1 MKFVAI
7 PKCENLFPC
16 GVFLFIA
23 FICVVLLFS
32 NAYGESINIIG
43 LDNFTV
49 PENRSKT
56 TENHTLVENVID
68 SNITNQLTEK
78 FVPQIKQIDETKGLI
93 EVIPVSI
100 ERFLKNDS
108 ESPKSNLLSSD
119 QNDTVKSTNITEV
132 LPPPPMVSYI
142 ENEGEQLKTIN
153 YVSKNTDTNT
163 SEEEDD
169 ESSRNTSEEED
180 DESSRNTSEEEDD
193 ESSRNTSEEEDDESS
208 RNTSEE
214 EDDESSRNT
223 SEEEDDESSRNTSE
237 EEDDESSRNTSEE
250 EDDESS
256 RNTSEEEDDESSR
269 NTSEEEDDE
278 SSRNTSEEED
288 DESSRNTSEEE
299 DDESSRNTSEEED
312 DESSRNT
319 SEEEDDESSRNTSE
333 EEDDESSRNTSEEED
348 DESSR
353 NTSEEEDDES
363 SRNTSEEE
371 DDESSRNTSEEED
384 DESSRNTSEE
394 EDDESSRNTS
404 EEEDDE
410 SSRNTSEEEDDESS
424 RNTSEEEDD
433 EIYSKK
439 PNVLSTNELTDNKI
453 VGNSIDNE
461 NNKLMSQFSKLNSS
475 IMSNTQINEEED
487 TSKINDKKP
496 IANAGL
502 DQVIKG
508 DQNIVL
514 DASSSFDPEGK
525 IINYLWKQTGNSED
539 NINTSHSMI
548 YSFPIPESLNE
559 NVLEFKLIVMDENG
573 QKDIDTVKYLITD
586 EDNEGT
592 ET

>member
-1 MKFVAI
+1 MKFVEI

-23 FICVVLLFS
+23 FICVILLFS
-32 NAYGESINIIG
+32 NAYGESINVIG
-43 LDNFTV
+43 LGNFTV
-49 PENRSKT
+49 PENLSKST
-56 TENHTLVENVID
+56 KNYTLVDNVIN

-78 FVPQIKQIDETKGLI
+78 FVAQIKQIDEKKALI

-100 ERFLKNDS
+100 ERSLKNDS
-108 ESPKSNLLSSD
+108 ESPKSNLLYSD
-119 QNDTVKSTNITEV
+119 RNDTVKSTNTTEV
-132 LPPPPMVSYI
+132 LPPPPMVRYI

-153 YVSKNTDTNT
+153 YVSKNSNINT

-394 EDDESSRNTS
+394 STG
-404 EEEDDE
+404 
-410 SSRNTSEEEDDESS
+410 
-424 RNTSEEEDD
+424 
-433 EIYSKK
+433 EIYYKK
-439 PNVLSTNELTDNKI
+439 PNVLSTNELTGNKI
-453 VGNSIDNE
+453 IGNSIDNE
-461 NNKLMSQFSKLNSS
+461 NNKLMSQFSELNSS
-475 IMSNTQINEEED
+475 IISNNQINAEEEN
-487 TSKINDKKP
+487 SKINDKKP

-525 IINYLWKQTGNSED
+525 ISSYLWKQTGNSED

-548 YSFPIPESLNE
+548 YSFPIPEGLEE
-559 NVLEFKLIVMDENG
+559 NILEFKLIVMDENG

-586 EDNEGT
+586 EYNDET

>member
-43 LDNFTV
+43 LDNFSV

-78 FVPQIKQIDETKGLI
+78 FVPQIKQVDETKGLI
-93 EVIPVSI
+93 EVNPVSI

-348 DESSR
+348 R
-353 NTSEEEDDES
+353 
-363 SRNTSEEE
+363 
-371 DDESSRNTSEEED
+371 
-384 DESSRNTSEE
+384 
-394 EDDESSRNTS
+394 DDESSRNTS

>member
-23 FICVVLLFS
+23 FICVILLFS

-78 FVPQIKQIDETKGLI
+78 FVAQIKQIDETKGLI
-93 EVIPVSI
+93 KVIPVSI

-108 ESPKSNLLSSD
+108 ESPKSNLLYSD

-153 YVSKNTDTNT
+153 YVSKNSDTNT

-353 NTSEEEDDES
+353 NTSEED
-363 SRNTSEEE
+363 TSE
-371 DDESSRNTSEEED
+371 
-384 DESSRNTSEE
+384 
-394 EDDESSRNTS
+394 
-404 EEEDDE
+404 
-410 SSRNTSEEEDDESS
+410 
-424 RNTSEEEDD
+424 
-433 EIYSKK
+433 IYYKK
-439 PNVLSTNELTDNKI
+439 PNVLSTNELTGNKI

-461 NNKLMSQFSKLNSS
+461 NNKLMSQFSELNSS
-475 IMSNTQINEEED
+475 IMSNTQINAEED

-548 YSFPIPESLNE
+548 YSFPIPESLKE

>member
-43 LDNFTV
+43 LDNFSV

-78 FVPQIKQIDETKGLI
+78 FVPQIKQVDETKGLI
-93 EVIPVSI
+93 EVNPVSI

-108 ESPKSNLLSSD
+108 ESPKSNLLSSN

-410 SSRNTSEEEDDESS
+410 
-424 RNTSEEEDD
+424 
-433 EIYSKK
+433 IYFKK

-475 IMSNTQINEEED
+475 IMSNTQINAEED

>member
-43 LDNFTV
+43 LDNFSV

-78 FVPQIKQIDETKGLI
+78 FVPQINQVDETKGLI
-93 EVIPVSI
+93 EVNPVSI

-394 EDDESSRNTS
+394 EDDE
-404 EEEDDE
+404 
-410 SSRNTSEEEDDESS
+410 
-424 RNTSEEEDD
+424 
-433 EIYSKK
+433 IYFKK

-475 IMSNTQINEEED
+475 IMSNTQINAEED

>member
-1 MKFVAI
+1 MKFVEI

-23 FICVVLLFS
+23 FICVILLFS
-32 NAYGESINIIG
+32 NAYGESINVIG
-43 LDNFTV
+43 LGNFTI
-49 PENRSKT
+49 PENLSKST
-56 TENHTLVENVID
+56 KNYTLVDNVIN

-78 FVPQIKQIDETKGLI
+78 FVAQIKQIDEKKALI

-100 ERFLKNDS
+100 ERSLKNDS
-108 ESPKSNLLSSD
+108 ESPKSNLLYSD
-119 QNDTVKSTNITEV
+119 RNDTVKSTNTTEV

-153 YVSKNTDTNT
+153 YVSKNSNINT

-237 EEDDESSRNTSEE
+237 ESTG
-250 EDDESS
+250 
-256 RNTSEEEDDESSR
+256 
-269 NTSEEEDDE
+269 
-278 SSRNTSEEED
+278 
-288 DESSRNTSEEE
+288 
-299 DDESSRNTSEEED
+299 
-312 DESSRNT
+312 
-319 SEEEDDESSRNTSE
+319 
-333 EEDDESSRNTSEEED
+333 
-348 DESSR
+348 
-353 NTSEEEDDES
+353 
-363 SRNTSEEE
+363 
-371 DDESSRNTSEEED
+371 
-384 DESSRNTSEE
+384 
-394 EDDESSRNTS
+394 
-404 EEEDDE
+404 
-410 SSRNTSEEEDDESS
+410 
-424 RNTSEEEDD
+424 
-433 EIYSKK
+433 EIYYKK
-439 PNVLSTNELTDNKI
+439 PNVLSTNELTGNKI
-453 VGNSIDNE
+453 IGNSIDNE
-461 NNKLMSQFSKLNSS
+461 NNKLMSQFSELNSS
-475 IMSNTQINEEED
+475 IISNNQINAEEEN
-487 TSKINDKKP
+487 SKINDKKP

-525 IINYLWKQTGNSED
+525 ISSYFWKQTGNSED

-548 YSFPIPESLNE
+548 YSFPIPEGLEE
-559 NVLEFKLIVMDENG
+559 NILEFKLIVMDENG

-586 EDNEGT
+586 EYNDET

>member
-43 LDNFTV
+43 LDNFSV

-78 FVPQIKQIDETKGLI
+78 FVPQIKQVDETKGLI
-93 EVIPVSI
+93 EVNPVSI

-394 EDDESSRNTS
+394 EDDE
-404 EEEDDE
+404 
-410 SSRNTSEEEDDESS
+410 
-424 RNTSEEEDD
+424 
-433 EIYSKK
+433 IYFKK

-475 IMSNTQINEEED
+475 IMSNTQINAEED

-525 IINYLWKQTGNSED
+525 IINYLWKQTGNLED

>member
-1 MKFVAI
+1 MKFVEI

-23 FICVVLLFS
+23 FICVILLFS
-32 NAYGESINIIG
+32 NAYGESINVIG

-49 PENRSKT
+49 PENLSKST
-56 TENHTLVENVID
+56 KNYTLVDNVIN

-78 FVPQIKQIDETKGLI
+78 FVAQIKQIDEKKALI

-100 ERFLKNDS
+100 ERSLKNDS
-108 ESPKSNLLSSD
+108 ESPKSNLLYSD
-119 QNDTVKSTNITEV
+119 RNDTVKSTNTTEV

-153 YVSKNTDTNT
+153 YVSKNSNINT

-288 DESSRNTSEEE
+288 DESS
-299 DDESSRNTSEEED
+299 SRNTSEEED

-371 DDESSRNTSEEED
+371 DDESSRNTSEE
-384 DESSRNTSEE
+384 STG
-394 EDDESSRNTS
+394 
-404 EEEDDE
+404 
-410 SSRNTSEEEDDESS
+410 
-424 RNTSEEEDD
+424 
-433 EIYSKK
+433 EIYYKK
-439 PNVLSTNELTDNKI
+439 PNVLSTNELTGNKI
-453 VGNSIDNE
+453 IGNSIDNE
-461 NNKLMSQFSKLNSS
+461 NNKLMSQFSELNSS
-475 IMSNTQINEEED
+475 IISNNQINAEEEN
-487 TSKINDKKP
+487 SKINDKKP

-525 IINYLWKQTGNSED
+525 ISSYLWKQTGNSED

-548 YSFPIPESLNE
+548 YSFPIPEGLEE
-559 NVLEFKLIVMDENG
+559 NILEFKLIVMDENG

-586 EDNEGT
+586 EYNDET

>member
-1 MKFVAI
+1 MKFVEI

-23 FICVVLLFS
+23 FICVILLFS
-32 NAYGESINIIG
+32 NAYGESINVIG
-43 LDNFTV
+43 LGNFTV
-49 PENRSKT
+49 PENLSKST
-56 TENHTLVENVID
+56 KNYTLVDNVIN

-78 FVPQIKQIDETKGLI
+78 FVAQIKQIDEKKALI

-100 ERFLKNDS
+100 ERSLKNDS
-108 ESPKSNLLSSD
+108 ESPKSNLLYSD
-119 QNDTVKSTNITEV
+119 RNDTVKSTNTTEV

-153 YVSKNTDTNT
+153 YVSKNSNINT

-371 DDESSRNTSEEED
+371 DDESSRNTSEE
-384 DESSRNTSEE
+384 STG
-394 EDDESSRNTS
+394 
-404 EEEDDE
+404 
-410 SSRNTSEEEDDESS
+410 
-424 RNTSEEEDD
+424 
-433 EIYSKK
+433 EIYYKK
-439 PNVLSTNELTDNKI
+439 PNVLSTNELTGNKI
-453 VGNSIDNE
+453 IGNSIDNE
-461 NNKLMSQFSKLNSS
+461 NNKLMSQFSELNSS
-475 IMSNTQINEEED
+475 IISNNQINAEEEN
-487 TSKINDKKP
+487 SKINDKKP

-525 IINYLWKQTGNSED
+525 ISSYFWKQTGNSED

-548 YSFPIPESLNE
+548 YSFPIPEGLEE
-559 NVLEFKLIVMDENG
+559 NILEFKLIVMDENG

-586 EDNEGT
+586 EYNDET

>member
-1 MKFVAI
+1 MKFVEI

-23 FICVVLLFS
+23 FICVILLFS
-32 NAYGESINIIG
+32 NAYGESINVIG

-49 PENRSKT
+49 PENLSKST
-56 TENHTLVENVID
+56 KNHTLVENVID

-78 FVPQIKQIDETKGLI
+78 FVAQIKQIDEKKALI

-100 ERFLKNDS
+100 ERSLKNDS
-108 ESPKSNLLSSD
+108 ESPKSNLLYSD
-119 QNDTVKSTNITEV
+119 RNDTVKSTNTTEV

-153 YVSKNTDTNT
+153 YVSKNSNI
-163 SEEEDD
+163 
-169 ESSRNTSEEED
+169 
-180 DESSRNTSEEEDD
+180 
-193 ESSRNTSEEEDDESS
+193 NTSEEEDDESS

>member
-1 MKFVAI
+1 MKFVEI

-23 FICVVLLFS
+23 FICVILLFS
-32 NAYGESINIIG
+32 NAYGESINVIG
-43 LDNFTV
+43 LGNFTV
-49 PENRSKT
+49 PENLSKST
-56 TENHTLVENVID
+56 KNYTLVDNVIN

-78 FVPQIKQIDETKGLI
+78 FVAQIKQIDEKKALI

-100 ERFLKNDS
+100 ERSLKNDS
-108 ESPKSNLLSSD
+108 ESPKSNLLYSD
-119 QNDTVKSTNITEV
+119 RNDTVKSTNTTEV

-153 YVSKNTDTNT
+153 YVSKNSNINT

-410 SSRNTSEEEDDESS
+410 SSRNTSEES
-424 RNTSEEEDD
+424 TG
-433 EIYSKK
+433 EIYYKK
-439 PNVLSTNELTDNKI
+439 PNVLSTNELTGNKI
-453 VGNSIDNE
+453 IGNSIDNE
-461 NNKLMSQFSKLNSS
+461 NNKLMSQFSELNSS
-475 IMSNTQINEEED
+475 IISNNQINAEEEN
-487 TSKINDKKP
+487 SKINDKKP

-525 IINYLWKQTGNSED
+525 ISSYLWKQTGNSED

-548 YSFPIPESLNE
+548 YSFPIPEGLEE
-559 NVLEFKLIVMDENG
+559 NILEFKLIVMDENG

-586 EDNEGT
+586 EYNDET

>member
-43 LDNFTV
+43 LDNFSV

-78 FVPQIKQIDETKGLI
+78 FVPQIKQVDETKGLI
-93 EVIPVSI
+93 EVNPVSI

-410 SSRNTSEEEDDESS
+410 
-424 RNTSEEEDD
+424 
-433 EIYSKK
+433 IYFKK

-475 IMSNTQINEEED
+475 IMSNTQINAEED